1 MAPKSVKTSPS
12 RREVLR
18 RAAAAAT
25 LSCIPTG
32 AQDGSAAPTSR
43 TAALG
48 PQRNAP
54 TAQPAASAPPLPG
67 DAPWWMRDGR
77 ETSRVIEARAPKIV
91 RGTVADA
98 HALRDLLDLT
108 IERLTDESAATQGW
122 RRILGEAPSIAIKF
136 NAVGA
141 NLMTTNDTL
150 ARVLV
155 ARLTSAGYNPARI
168 MLVEASEY
176 LNAELGTRKAPSG
189 WGESIKVGG
198 QPVGLANYLLEADA
212 VINVAFLK
220 THTIAGMSCT
230 MKNLAYSVIRH
241 PARYHGGGCSP
252 YVAEIIGNPLISS
265 RLKLN
270 LVNALQVLI
279 DGGPDA
285 RPEAIVAAQTLLCSF
300 DPAAVDV
307 TGQSLLIGERRRA
320 GLSESIT
327 VPYLRAAGSM
337 GVGRTRVQ
345 DIERVALD
353 ASRAP

>member
-1 MAPKSVKTSPS
+1 
-12 RREVLR
+12 
-18 RAAAAAT
+18 
-25 LSCIPTG
+25 
-32 AQDGSAAPTSR
+32 
-43 TAALG
+43 
-48 PQRNAP
+48 
-54 TAQPAASAPPLPG
+54 
-67 DAPWWMRDGR
+67 MRDGR

-98 HALRDLLDLT
+98 HALRDLLGLA
-108 IERLTDESAATQGW
+108 IERLTDDSAATEGW
-122 RRILGEAPSIAIKF
+122 RRILGEARSITIKF

-155 ARLTSAGYNPARI
+155 ARLASAGYNPARVA
-168 MLVEASEY
+168 LVEAPEY
-176 LNAELGTRKAPSG
+176 LSAELGTRKPTAG
-189 WGESIKVGG
+189 WGESITVGG
-198 QPVGLANYLLEADA
+198 QPVGLANYLLESDA

-230 MKNLAYSVIRH
+230 MKNLAYAVIRH

-252 YVAEIIGNPLISS
+252 YVAEIIGNPLVSS

-270 LVNALQVLI
+270 LVNALQVVI

-285 RPEAIVAAQTLLCSF
+285 RPEAIVATQTLLCGF

-320 GLSESIT
+320 GLSESIA
-327 VPYLRAAGSM
+327 VPYLRAAGSL